1 MTISNTQ
8 IPYQQ
13 PSVEKMVNEIK
24 QDFPK
29 PEIPVN
35 LDEMKKKEQL
45 KKEESVTNETLDV
58 TNSTSS
64 SQNNL
69 FTNKTE
75 DLNKILSK
83 NSNTEGFKQQ
93 NTEEK
98 SDLKKFQDLNN
109 KKQQMSGF
117 EEYFGNS
124 LN

>member
-13 PSVEKMVNEIK
+13 PSVDKMVNEVK

-35 LDEMKKKEQL
+35 LDEMRKKEQI
-45 KKEESVTNETLDV
+45 KKEESVTKETLNV
-58 TNSTSS
+58 TGIPST

-69 FTNKTE
+69 STNKAE
-75 DLNKILSK
+75 DLNKILSE
-83 NSNTEGFKQQ
+83 NSNTERFKQQ

-124 LN
+124 LS